1 MTPYELRLENDAFEM
16 KFKREQIINL
26 QLLNTVSSFLG
37 GESITFD
44 QIFNYKTLADCK
56 LKNINDFRENGKVN
70 VKKWEKY
77 LDEVII
83 PTKRELGLEV

>member
-16 KFKREQIINL
+16 KFKRENIINL

-37 GESITFD
+37 GESISFD
-44 QIFNYKTLADCK
+44 DVFNYKTLKDCNFR
-56 LKNINDFRENGKVN
+56 NINDFRENGKIN
-70 VKKWEKY
+70 IEKWEKY
-77 LDEVII
+77 LEEVII